1 MEMCLLHK
9 DLKHKLALVSTSM
22 EIDIDID
29 LLCSGSYYNGDSLPY
44 QQPGAYYDYSATGA
58 GIKAQTVK
66 TP

>member
-1 MEMCLLHK
+1 
-9 DLKHKLALVSTSM
+9 M